1 MTRPALSAAA
11 LAGFAHLAHGA
22 AAAGGPVVLEL
33 NKLEPAGEAGGCQ
46 AFVLIENGA
55 EALES
60 LNVDLVMIDPEG
72 VIARRLAVEL
82 GPLRAGKTSV
92 KVFRVEGV
100 DCERIGGVL
109 LNDVIGCA
117 PAPEAGDCFSLVS
130 TRARGD
136 VAFYE

>member
-1 MTRPALSAAA
+1 MTKPTLCLAA
-11 LAGFAHLAHGA
+11 LAAIAICPFGA

-55 EALES
+55 GAMES
-60 LNVDLVMIDPEG
+60 LNVDLVMMDPEG

-92 KVFRVEGV
+92 KVFRVDGV
-100 DCERIGGVL
+100 ECGRIGGVL

-117 PAPEAGDCFSLVS
+117 PAPEAGDCFALVS
-130 TRARGD
+130 TRARGA